1 MLQAKEFSF
10 TVTFIINTN
19 FKSWLKNIM
28 QTIKSNYVSVRIGQ
42 ILVKYGLDLIKT
54 ENGNQYLTNI

>member
-10 TVTFIINTN
+10 TLTFIINTN
-19 FKSWLKNIM
+19 FKSWSKKIM

>member
-1 MLQAKEFSF
+1 
-10 TVTFIINTN
+10 
-19 FKSWLKNIM
+19 M